1 MQFDYIIIG
10 AGSAGNVLATRL
22 TEDPN
27 TTVLLLEAGGPDYRF
42 DFRTQMPAALAYP
55 LQGKR
60 YNWAYETEPEPY
72 MNNRRMECG
81 RGKGLGGSSLINGM
95 CYIRGNAM
103 DLDNWAKEPGLEHW
117 SYLDCLPY
125 YRKAETRES
134 RAQHGLRRTLL
145 ANCIEGVTKGFS
157 KTLEVIGVGYRVAVK
172 GNVIELQV
180 GFSHP
185 VLVEL
190 PAGLSAKVEGQKL
203 TIMGADKVLV
213 GEMAARIRRIRKP
226 EPYKGK
232 GIKYETETILRKA
245 GKSGGKGK

>member
-1 MQFDYIIIG
+1 MSRIG
-10 AGSAGNVLATRL
+10 KLPIAIPSGVEVKVGADVVEVKGAK
-22 TEDPN
+22 
-27 TTVLLLEAGGPDYRF
+27 
-42 DFRTQMPAALAYP
+42 AALTTP
-55 LQGKR
+55 VCDLLS
-60 YNWAYETEPEPY
+60 YEVADGHVT
-72 MNNRRMECG
+72 
-81 RGKGLGGSSLINGM
+81 LT
-95 CYIRGNAM
+95 
-103 DLDNWAKEPGLEHW
+103 
-117 SYLDCLPY
+117 
-125 YRKAETRES
+125 RKAETRES

-145 ANCIEGVTKGFS
+145 ANS
-157 KTLEVIGVGYRVAVK
+157 LEVIGVGYRVAVK